1 MTLGIAGERSVRER
15 QICYAARLAFDDRRI
30 GAAAI
35 YCSDGRF
42 GEQMDEFLQEGLAVP
57 RYDRLAVPGGAAC
70 LAGHTCAYHEKGA
83 LERQLNFL
91 IREHGLRR
99 IILIAHDGCAFYR
112 DIFLGSRTLEEQQ
125 ANDLDAAASVI
136 RMHHA
141 GVEIETYFARKVE
154 GRVEFERWLATRS

>member
-1 MTLGIAGERSVRER
+1 MTLGIASERSVRER

-70 LAGHTCAYHEKGA
+70 LAGHTSAYHEKGA

-112 DIFLGSRTLEEQQ
+112 EVQLGLRTLEQQQ
-125 ANDLDAAASVI
+125 ASDLEKAAMFIRTSNPSVE
-136 RMHHA
+136 
-141 GVEIETYFARKVE
+141 VETYFARKSD
-154 GRVEFERWLATRS
+154 GRVEFERW